1 MKNTLFIALLLGVAS
16 VSAQSN
22 GPQHVI
28 KVNPLG
34 FFVGQYHMGYEHALN
49 DKFSVQLSA
58 GLITG
63 NGTSSS
69 TDPITLE
76 TTTVTYKR
84 VGYIAIPEV
93 RFYPSGD
100 ACDGF
105 YIGALGRF
113 RSVTQS
119 IGGVDWFARTANGA
133 AAVLGFQ
140 WYGDGVTVDAFIGPQ
155 IKTTTTDWFDESIE
169 EDAPLFSGGN
179 GVRLGVNIGFGW

>member
-1 MKNTLFIALLLGVAS
+1 MKNTFFISFLLIVTS
-16 VSAQSN
+16 ISAQSK

-34 FFVGQYHMGYEHALN
+34 FFAGQYHMGYEHAIN

-63 NGTSSS
+63 NGTTSSI
-69 TDPITLE
+69 DPITLE
-76 TTTVTYKR
+76 TNIITYKR
-84 VGYIAIPEV
+84 VGYIVIPEV

-119 IGGVDWFARTANGA
+119 IDGSDWFARTANGA

-140 WYGDGVTVDAFIGPQ
+140 WYGDGVLVDAFVGPQ
-155 IKTTTTDWFDESIE
+155 FKNVTTNWFDESVE
-169 EDAPLFSGGN
+169 EDEPLFGGGN